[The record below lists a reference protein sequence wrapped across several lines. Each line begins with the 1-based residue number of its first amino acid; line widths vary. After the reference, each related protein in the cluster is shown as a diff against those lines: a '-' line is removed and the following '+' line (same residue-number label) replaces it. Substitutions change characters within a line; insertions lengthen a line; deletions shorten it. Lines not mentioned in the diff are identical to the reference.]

1 MYLIHI
7 KAFTVV
13 DLALDLTLALFFF
26 LVFCLVCVLLFIL
39 VFINVFFT
47 VFVSLTFVMRSKCSP
62 FYLRPEPL
70 GATLLHLPAFFSS
83 FPTVLSL
90 PRPRAFHW
98 KSLDLVFGML
108 FGWIWANIPPLRPSE
123 IIKCQRDFE
132 NMQSADKWYWFLL
145 RLNKSKVGPILFN
158 CSVQGCYFLQFL
170 QRIAKSVKRNY
181 KEAY

>member
-1 MYLIHI
+1 MVDHFYLVY
-7 KAFTVV
+7 AP
-13 DLALDLTLALFFF
+13 LFV
-26 LVFCLVCVLLFIL
+26 LVFFNVLFIG
-39 VFINVFFT
+39 
-47 VFVSLTFVMRSKCSP
+47 FVSFTFVMRSKCSP

-70 GATLLHLPAFFSS
+70 GAPLFHLAAFFSS
-83 FPTVLSL
+83 LPTILSL
-90 PRPRAFHW
+90 PRPSAFHW

-108 FGWIWANIPPLRPSE
+108 FGCILANIPPLRPSE

-145 RLNKSKVGPILFN
+145 RLNKSEAGPILLN

>member
-1 MYLIHI
+1 MCLYLSLSFSKSFSLVSSRFLLFRNRNAHLSIC
-7 KAFTVV
+7 
-13 DLALDLTLALFFF
+13 DLSLLVQPSSTSRPSSPLFQPSFPFPDPALF
-26 LVFCLVCVLLFIL
+26 
-39 VFINVFFT
+39 T
-47 VFVSLTFVMRSKCSP
+47 
-62 FYLRPEPL
+62 E
-70 GATLLHLPAFFSS
+70 
-83 FPTVLSL
+83 
-90 PRPRAFHW
+90 

-108 FGWIWANIPPLRPSE
+108 FGCILANIPPLQPSE

-145 RLNKSKVGPILFN
+145 RLNKSEVGPIVLN